1 MFLQEKGS
9 SPWKEN
15 IHEDIL
21 FLISMIIISNTHV
34 EVDALDPVCLAG
46 PGLAGDDVDEGGDEL
61 DGELQHGGE
70 EAAILLGLE
79 AQLAV
84 LSLDAVAEVSA
95 GRGPELAGK
104 LLRGVT
110 ANRNRYKYIVI
121 SWL

>member
-9 SPWKEN
+9 SPWKT
-15 IHEDIL
+15 IDMSHL
-21 FLISMIIISNTHV
+21 FLITMIMFISTHV
-34 EVDALDPVCLAG
+34 EVDALDSVGLAG

-79 AQLAV
+79 AQLGV
-84 LSLDAVAEVSA
+84 LSLDAVAEVTA
-95 GRGPELAGK
+95 RRGPELAGK

-110 ANRNRYKYIVI
+110 ANRDRFQHK
-121 SWL
+121 STTL

>member
-9 SPWKEN
+9 SPWK
-15 IHEDIL
+15 
-21 FLISMIIISNTHV
+21 IIDMSHSVPNDDGNVNTHV
-34 EVDALDPVCLAG
+34 EVDALDSVGLAG

-61 DGELQHGGE
+61 DCELQHGGE

-84 LSLDAVAEVSA
+84 LSLDAVAEVTA

-110 ANRNRYKYIVI
+110 ANRNRYQHK
-121 SWL
+121 STTL

>member
-1 MFLQEKGS
+1 
-9 SPWKEN
+9 
-15 IHEDIL
+15 
-21 FLISMIIISNTHV
+21 MIIISNTHV

-61 DGELQHGGE
+61 DCELQHGGE

-110 ANRNRYKYIVI
+110 ANSNRYIVI
-121 SWL
+121 SISVLDMFGCNFETIYSLILCTD